1 MSSLSTVEVTNLE
14 IKTDI
19 GTYKTGDVVPSA
31 HILDLFLVIDSRL
44 VLIEQDGMD
53 CVFDYDPLI
62 AEIDALAQDGHY
74 ETQERLITRIIG
86 ASAKYQEIQAVE
98 VCLRKTPV
106 LRGSGDLGVRIKVD
120 AAALNAMR

>member
-1 MSSLSTVEVTNLE
+1 MSSLSTVELTNLE

-19 GTYKTGDVVPSA
+19 GTYGPGDVVPSA
-31 HILDLFLVIDSRL
+31 HILDLYLVIDSRL

-53 CVFDYDPLI
+53 YVFDYDPLI

-74 ETQERLITRIIG
+74 ETQERLITRIVG
-86 ASAKYQEIQAVE
+86 AIAKYQEILAVE
-98 VCLRKTPV
+98 VCLRKNPV

-120 AAALNAMR
+120 AAALDAMR